1 MRASSASFRE
11 FPMTFL
17 DAKQRFSDRAADYA
31 RYRPSYP
38 LEILPL
44 LDKWCQFG
52 RHHVIA
58 DIGSGT
64 GLLAKLFLDHGNRV
78 MGVEPNREM
87 RQAGEEFLA
96 SYRGFSTVAGSAEAT
111 TLPTGSVDFVVA
123 GQAFHWFDPLPTRRE
138 FQRILKPAGQVIV
151 LWNER
156 LLEGTAFLREYEALL
171 GRYGT
176 DYLRVNESY
185 PRRGQ
190 MLEFFRPN
198 QFSGDS
204 LPNFQ
209 EFDFQGLSG
218 RLRSS
223 SYAPTSDQPQFAP
236 MMEELERIFKAH
248 QKHGKVRLEYRTHV
262 FAGKLDLQG

>member
-1 MRASSASFRE
+1 MRASSGSFRE

-17 DAKQRFSDRAADYA
+17 DAKQRFSDRAVDYA

-38 LEILPL
+38 GEILPL
-44 LDKWCQFG
+44 VAKWCQFG

-78 MGVEPNREM
+78 IGVEPNREM
-87 RQAGEEFLA
+87 RQAGEAFLQ
-96 SYRGFSTVAGSAEAT
+96 SYRSFSSVEGSAEAT

-123 GQAFHWFDPLPTRRE
+123 GQAFHWFDPSPTRAE
-138 FQRILKPAGQVIV
+138 FRRILKSEGQVIV

-156 LLEGTAFLREYEALL
+156 LLRETAFLREYEGLL

-176 DYLRVNESY
+176 DYRRVHESY
-185 PRRGQ
+185 PRARQ
-190 MLEFFRPN
+190 MLRFFEPN
-198 QFSGDS
+198 QFLSES

-209 EFDFQGLSG
+209 EFDFAGLSG

-223 SYAPTSDQPQFAP
+223 SYAPTRDTAQFAP

-248 QKHGKVRLEYRTHV
+248 QKNGKVRLEYRTHV
-262 FAGKLDLQG
+262 FAGKLD

>member
-1 MRASSASFRE
+1 MRASCASFRE
-11 FPMTFL
+11 FRMTFL
-17 DAKQRFSDRAADYA
+17 DAKQRFSNRAADYA
-31 RYRPSYP
+31 RYRPGYP
-38 LEILPL
+38 SEILPL
-44 LDKWCQFG
+44 LGKRCQLR
-52 RHHVIA
+52 RHHLVA

-64 GLLAKLFLDHGNRV
+64 GLTAKLFLDHGNHV
-78 MGVEPNREM
+78 IGVEPNAEM
-87 RQAGEEFLA
+87 RRAAEEFLE
-96 SYRGFSTVAGSAEAT
+96 SYRGFTSVAASAEAT

-123 GQAFHWFDPLPTRRE
+123 GQAFHWFDPWPTRVE
-138 FQRILKPAGQVIV
+138 FRRILKSQGLVIV

-156 LLEGTAFLREYEALL
+156 LLEETAFLREYEVLL

-176 DYLRVNESY
+176 DYRRVNESY
-185 PRRGQ
+185 PRARQ
-190 MLEFFRPN
+190 MLEFFKPN
-198 QFSGDS
+198 EFTSDS

-209 EFDFQGLSG
+209 EFDFAGLSG

-262 FAGKLDLQG
+262 FSGKLDLLG